1 MAQQVMMEEE
11 MPQDPAMQQAPPQE
25 PMPQEAPQ
33 DGPIQPD
40 PEASEQMEGE
50 LINEEGEMEL
60 GEAQQLQLDAYRDNA
75 TIVVFSEDSQA
86 AILQQL
92 QVGENPID
100 GVASTAFTVHR
111 QLEESL
117 KQTGEQMTEVTLV
130 LGAAHLVTELVV
142 LAEAAGLYTLDPGER
157 AEAFR
162 HAAMKY
168 FETGLKTG
176 SIDPVKLQQ
185 EIEPLMNQEQR
196 AFGEGHAE
204 QNKLLKTPPPSGFG
218 RSTPQQAPPQQG
230 GGILTGGM

>member
-1 MAQQVMMEEE
+1 MAQQMMMEEE
-11 MPQDPAMQQAPPQE
+11 MPQDPAMQQPQE
-25 PMPQEAPQ
+25 QMPQEAPQ

-40 PEASEQMEGE
+40 PAASEQMEGE
-50 LINEEGEMEL
+50 LVDEGEMEL

-100 GVASTAFTVHR
+100 GVASTAYTIHR

-168 FETGLKTG
+168 FETGLKNG

-230 GGILTGGM
+230 EGILTGGM